1 MLLDPLANALSKI
14 MNAERARKKET
25 VVSPVSKLIIQS
37 LEIMKREG
45 YIKDFEILKEDEKKP
60 KVRVLLAGRINSC
73 GPIKPRYS
81 VKSDEFEKWEKRFLP
96 AAEMGILILTT
107 SKGVMTH
114 REARQLGV
122 GGKLLAYVY

>member
-14 MNAERARKKET
+14 MNAERARKKE
-25 VVSPVSKLIIQS
+25 VIISPVSKIIVKS

-45 YIKDFEILKEDEKKP
+45 YIKDFEILEKDTKKP
-60 KVRVLLAGRINSC
+60 KIRVLLSGNINAC

-81 VKSDEFEKWEKRFLP
+81 VQHRELEIWERRFLP
-96 AAEMGILILTT
+96 AAEIGILIMTT
-107 SKGVMTH
+107 PKGIITH
-114 REARQLGV
+114 REARQLGL

>member
-1 MLLDPLANALSKI
+1 MLLDPLANAFSKI

-25 VVSPVSKLIIQS
+25 VINPVSKLIIQS
-37 LEIMKREG
+37 LEILKREG
-45 YIKDFEILKEDEKKP
+45 YIRDFEMVKEEGKLAVK
-60 KVRVLLAGRINSC
+60 VLLAGRINSC

-81 VKSDEFEKWEKRFLP
+81 VKSGEFEKWEKRFLP
-96 AAEMGILILTT
+96 AAEMGLLILTT

-114 REARQLGV
+114 KEARRQGI

>member
-1 MLLDPLANALSKI
+1 MDPLANAFSKI

-25 VVSPVSKLIIQS
+25 VIKPVSKLIIQS
-37 LEIMKREG
+37 LEILKREG
-45 YIKDFEILKEDEKKP
+45 YIRDFEMVEEEGKP
-60 KVRVLLAGRINSC
+60 AVKVLLAGRINSC

-81 VKSDEFEKWEKRFLP
+81 VKSGEFEKWEKRFLP
-96 AAEMGILILTT
+96 AAEMGLLILTT

-114 REARQLGV
+114 KEARRQGI

>member
-1 MLLDPLANALSKI
+1 MLLDPLANAFSKI

-25 VVSPVSKLIIQS
+25 VINPVSKLIIQS
-37 LEIMKREG
+37 LEILRREG
-45 YIKDFEILKEDEKKP
+45 YIRDFEMVKEEGKP
-60 KVRVLLAGRINSC
+60 AVKVFLAGRINSC

-81 VKSDEFEKWEKRFLP
+81 VRSGEFEKWEKRFLP
-96 AAEMGILILTT
+96 AAEMGLLILTT

-114 REARQLGV
+114 KEARRQGI

>member
-14 MNAERARKKET
+14 MNAERARKKEVT
-25 VVSPVSKLIIQS
+25 IAPVSELIIKS
-37 LEIMKREG
+37 LEIMKKEG
-45 YIKDFEILKEDEKKP
+45 YIKDFDILREEEKKP
-60 KVRVLLAGRINSC
+60 KIRVLLSGRINAC

-81 VKSDEFEKWEKRFLP
+81 VKNKELESWEKRFLP
-96 AAEMGILILTT
+96 AAEMGILIMTT

-114 REARQLGV
+114 KEARDLGL